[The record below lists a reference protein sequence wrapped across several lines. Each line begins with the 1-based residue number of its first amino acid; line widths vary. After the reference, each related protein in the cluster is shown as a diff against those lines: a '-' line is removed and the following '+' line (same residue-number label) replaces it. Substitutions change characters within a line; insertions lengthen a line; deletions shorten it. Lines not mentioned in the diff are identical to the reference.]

1 MIIKKTA
8 LLLTIIDVVKDWLDI
23 RGLDPV
29 YGARS
34 LKRVNKT
41 QIVNLLMQREDDS
54 KNMEFEATVSD
65 DGEKIEFAEVFN
77 DVSEWA
83 D

>member
-1 MIIKKTA
+1 
-8 LLLTIIDVVKDWLDI
+8 VVKDWLDI

-41 QIVNLLMQREDDS
+41 QIVNQLMQREDDS

>member
-8 LLLTIIDVVKDWLDI
+8 LFLTIIDVVKDWLDI

-41 QIVNLLMQREDDS
+41 QIVNQLMQREDDS